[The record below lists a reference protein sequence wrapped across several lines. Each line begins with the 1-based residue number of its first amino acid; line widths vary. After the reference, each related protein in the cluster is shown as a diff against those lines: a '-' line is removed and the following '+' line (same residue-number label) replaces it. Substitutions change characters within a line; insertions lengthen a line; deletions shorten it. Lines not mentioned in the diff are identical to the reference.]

1 MKRKIKV
8 KLQKI
13 IQAIYL
19 LTFFIL
25 AAGIAGNI
33 ELEFET
39 PKYILILFII
49 SGLLSVSKIIYCS
62 IKYPNA
68 KYVWH

>member
-1 MKRKIKV
+1 MKRKAQIKMR
-8 KLQKI
+8 KLFQTT
-13 IQAIYL
+13 YL
-19 LTFFIL
+19 LIFFVTSI
-25 AAGIAGNI
+25 GIAGNI

-49 SGLLSVSKIIYCS
+49 SGLLAVSKTIYCS

>member
-1 MKRKIKV
+1 MKRKIKI

-13 IQAIYL
+13 FQAIYL

-25 AAGIAGNI
+25 SRGIVGNI
-33 ELEFET
+33 ELNIET